1 MYLDKISVVNYKN
14 ITRDPNNGM
23 IKEIPISSVT
33 SNSRTTTF
41 NVIKH
46 KDFKRIVTIYSGK
59 RKYDGHG
66 NRNYYWRII

>member
-1 MYLDKISVVNYKN
+1 MISILDLIKTIDILKIYLFDQNL
-14 ITRDPNNGM
+14 TFRDPNNGM

-46 KDFKRIVTIYSGK
+46 KDFKRIVTIYSGP
-59 RKYDGHG
+59 YLLAM
-66 NRNYYWRII
+66 